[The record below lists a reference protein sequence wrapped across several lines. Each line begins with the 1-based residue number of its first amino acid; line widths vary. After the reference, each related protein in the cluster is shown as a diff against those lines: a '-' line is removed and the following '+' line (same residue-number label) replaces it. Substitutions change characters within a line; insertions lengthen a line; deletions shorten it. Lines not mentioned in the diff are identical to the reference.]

1 MGSLQGKVS
10 SDPGTSG
17 STGLPGVDLPQPEE
31 ALAGQGG
38 GGQEPPDEGLPGL
51 HEVRHPSHA
60 QPCQC
65 AHSPHGALL
74 RLTVRHRGRA
84 QSPWSV
90 FSGKDNKLTLQGCS
104 VY

>member
-1 MGSLQGKVS
+1 MGSLQGEVS

-51 HEVRHPSHA
+51 HEV
-60 QPCQC
+60 
-65 AHSPHGALL
+65 
-74 RLTVRHRGRA
+74 
-84 QSPWSV
+84 
-90 FSGKDNKLTLQGCS
+90 
-104 VY
+104 